1 MLGRHVSDEVNNG
14 LLVACRHFNLA
25 DDDFLVGGIE
35 LAQLAQFLRGH
46 AERGCLVQR
55 FFAEQAEVVELFF
68 DGAAAAPEGGAKS
81 LPRIQA
87 DFDATDNHFLPGQL
101 FVALAL
107 FDLGNLRQ
115 REAVQHGGNRLR
127 GLQATEQL
135 VHFDLLGGRGGGDQR
150 LFRGSGLLPDRISV
164 YLLVAHGLLLTS
176 RCRSGWQFR

>member
-1 MLGRHVSDEVNNG
+1 M
-14 LLVACRHFNLA
+14 
-25 DDDFLVGGIE
+25 
-35 LAQLAQFLRGH
+35 AQLTQLLCGH
-46 AERGCLVQR
+46 AERGCLVER
-55 FFAEQAEVVELFF
+55 FFAEQAEVVEFFF
-68 DGAAAAPEGGAKS
+68 DAAAAATEGGAKS

-135 VHFDLLGGRGGGDQR
+135 VHFDLPGGRGGGDQR